1 MYVTPPFR
9 GRGIAQALLGVLE
22 GTARGLGYQCVRLD
36 SKAGIWPIYVTAG
49 YAQLPNYND
58 NPHADFWGEK
68 TL

>member
-1 MYVTPPFR
+1 M
-9 GRGIAQALLGVLE
+9 LE
-22 GTARGLGYQCVRLD
+22 GTTRGLGYQRVRLD
-36 SKAGIWPIYVTAG
+36 GKASTWPIYVAAG